1 MAIEFD
7 LGLTDMLTSGT
18 KKKQKP
24 KNGKSALAT
33 AKPKDVVKDVF
44 QQTGVQGDPY
54 AGTEEFMQQTMEEK
68 EEARQKEIRD
78 KKAADAAT
86 LESAGKVRGE
96 KRTDI
101 LGLVK
106 GAGGEL
112 VKATD
117 PGSQVQQSQAARNRA
132 YVQGLRAASPA
143 DFDPGQDVPMF
154 LDAATN
160 QYIPVR
166 YQDWKPEMGKMNFA
180 KFTDVFK
187 AGPGGDQATAP
198 GIVTESGIIR
208 QQDPIY
214 SSATQLKP
222 ELEGEKLLQDID
234 PQKGEEEALGIYKGD
249 PEAVTYKDLNII
261 PPEGVSE
268 YSVPTDMQKLSDL
281 AREQDVYEDVKTA
294 FAVGDITIIDGLT
307 DKQLTEMKV
316 DLYTASP
323 EYAASIKKAFDNT
336 NLEEQGFTTEGAKAA
351 SASLSDFAA
360 GNITAEEF
368 DLSSII
374 TMIDVFDE
382 DEDSPTY
389 GKLLYQ
395 SLSPAST
402 SMIELYHNI
411 KSARASDKYQESK
424 ADLDEI
430 SVLGQATPEGKKS
443 LAMKQWEQE
452 TSDMLARLYG
462 RPMTQESLDEVMK
475 NWANMS
481 DEEKEEFRT
490 VELRNLEEAVDQF
503 GQQLTK
509 EYAALEL
516 SVAEFQSQES
526 GYVMEYTEPE
536 YAADGVTVIKEGGFV
551 IAEEEVTETITN
563 EDGTTSEVT
572 KKVPM
577 KTVDRKKTEQDII
590 ESQERIKDAEKN
602 QTFAR
607 DELQFRV
614 MATDEDNFQRQQERL
629 SREYITEITLKG
641 EKSTALALAGKG
653 YEAEQSM
660 QEQGEFATKAL
671 QTQSESHEAQ
681 MQTQAEAFGRE
692 RMRSEEKIAALN
704 AAVDL
709 ERQQN
714 QQSSEALQVSSTL
727 LMNIM
732 SNPYGYF
739 AMQQLGGIEGLMGG
753 GTGQAGVVPGLA
765 GLEGLGYQK
774 PDATAGQALAPSEFF
789 GGSIPTLGALQ
800 GVSEPTLNLLTS
812 LLQFTGT
819 TPEAF
824 SQKAAGVTPAAQR
837 MYQMPTFAPTG
848 EPAYRGRGPSA
859 SGERRI
865 GESYAGSTGADIL
878 AGRAGQPLGGRI

>member
-1 MAIEFD
+1 MVFELFD
-7 LGLTDMLTSGT
+7 LGADAYNGT
-18 KKKQKP
+18 KKQVKPKKEVATTTATGTTAKADTTTDLTKILDIGAKGRQEEYTKGGDVKSAEQAGSAITQQKQKVP
-24 KNGKSALAT
+24 THGTQGQKNRE
-33 AKPKDVVKDVF
+33 
-44 QQTGVQGDPY
+44 Y
-54 AGTEEFMQQTMEEK
+54 
-68 EEARQKEIRD
+68 
-78 KKAADAAT
+78 
-86 LESAGKVRGE
+86 VR
-96 KRTDI
+96 
-101 LGLVK
+101 
-106 GAGGEL
+106 
-112 VKATD
+112 
-117 PGSQVQQSQAARNRA
+117 
-132 YVQGLRAASPA
+132 GLRAATSA
-143 DFDPGQDVPMF
+143 DFKAGQNVPMF
-154 LDAATN
+154 LDAETN
-160 QYIPVR
+160 QWIPVR
-166 YQDWKPEMGKMNFA
+166 YEDWIPEMGPMQFA
-180 KFTDVFK
+180 KITDVF
-187 AGPGGDQATAP
+187 
-198 GIVTESGIIR
+198 R
-208 QQDPIY
+208 QQGGPVSQGMEINQTAVADPTIQEG
-214 SSATQLKP
+214 AIFPEKVTQLKP
-222 ELEGEKLLQDID
+222 ELIGDARLQGIT
-234 PQKGEEEALGIYKGD
+234 PGKGEEEALGIYAGD
-249 PEAVTYKDLNII
+249 PESETYKSLGIT

-268 YSVPTDMQKLSDL
+268 YSVPTDMQETADL
-281 AREQDVYEDVKTA
+281 ARTQGVYEDVKDA
-294 FAVGDITIIDGLT
+294 FEFGDITILGDMT
-307 DKQLTEMKV
+307 DEQKAGMNI

-360 GNITAEEF
+360 GDITADEF

-382 DEDSPTY
+382 DPDSPTY

-424 ADLDEI
+424 AELDEI

-443 LAMKQWEQE
+443 LAMKQWQQE
-452 TSDMLARLYG
+452 TNDMLARLYG
-462 RPMTQESLDEVMK
+462 RPMTKESLDEVMAD
-475 NWANMS
+475 WANMS

-509 EYAALEL
+509 EYAALDL
-516 SVAEFQSQES
+516 SLAEFQSQES
-526 GYVMEYTEPE
+526 GYVMEYIEPE

-602 QTFAR
+602 RTFATN
-607 DELQFRV
+607 ELQFRV
-614 MATDEDNFQRQQERL
+614 LATDEENWQRQQERI
-629 SREYITEITLKG
+629 SREYIAEITLKG
-641 EKSTALALAGKG
+641 EKSTALALSGQG
-653 YEAEQSM
+653 YKAEQAM

-692 RMRSEEKIAALN
+692 RMRSEEKIASLN

-714 QQSSEALQVSSTL
+714 QQSSEALQVSSQL

-865 GESYAGSTGADIL
+865 GESYIGSTGAATI
-878 AGRAGQPLGGRI
+878 AGRADSPLGGRV